1 MERVWDPLRRKEV
14 ALTPEESVRQWFISV
29 LKDEAGVPLHMMR
42 SEVSMDYG
50 GKTSRADI
58 VVYRRDLSPAMI
70 VECKRPSVALSP
82 KVLDQA
88 LRYHSLMDAGWW
100 SRTAPTPAFS
110 EGRKDSSQRS
120 LSCPH
125 TTTFNKWKRSY
136 KDISTTRSSALFLTP
151 PARWASGHS
160 S

>member
-88 LRYHSLMDAGWW
+88 LRYHSLMDAGWLVVTNGPDTRIFR
-100 SRTAPTPAFS
+100 RT
-110 EGRKDSSQRS
+110 EGQFAAVSF
-120 LSCPH
+120 LP
-125 TTTFNKWKRSY
+125 SY
-136 KDISTTRSSALFLTP
+136 NDIQ
-151 PARWASGHS
+151 
-160 S
+160 